1 MLTGDNQNH
10 SSVLGQRSSNSV
22 LVERAGDTASQ
33 LTGYRDQQHRRVRF
47 SEAFPLLEHWTAMLL
62 RSVLVPRM
70 LLEAF
75 WLRF

>member
-1 MLTGDNQNH
+1 MLTGDYQNH

-33 LTGYRDQQHRRVRF
+33 LTGCRDQQHRRAHF
-47 SEAFPLLEHWTAMLL
+47 SEAFPLLVHWTARLL
-62 RSVLVPRM
+62 RSVLVPRT